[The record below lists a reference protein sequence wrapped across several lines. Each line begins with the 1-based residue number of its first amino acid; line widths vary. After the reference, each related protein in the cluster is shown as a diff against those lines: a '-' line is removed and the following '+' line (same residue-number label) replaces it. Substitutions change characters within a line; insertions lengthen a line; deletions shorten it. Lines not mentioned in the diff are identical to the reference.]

1 MSVNV
6 RRIDYFYARVED
18 VPGEAYKMLSRL
30 ADLGLNLLA
39 FTAVPIGPG
48 HTQLALF
55 PADTA
60 KMASEARRAGL
71 ELDGPHRALLV
82 QGDDELGALA
92 GIHAKLYEA
101 KVNVFASTG
110 VTDGKGSFGYVV
122 YIRAEEYERAAAALS
137 V

>member
-1 MSVNV
+1 MPVNV

-55 PADTA
+55 PEDTS

-71 ELDGPHRALLV
+71 ELDGPYRALLV

-101 KVNVFASTG
+101 HVNVFASTG

-122 YIRAEEYERAAAALS
+122 YVRADEYERAAAALS